1 MSLSAHLDNKGKD
14 IVIPG
19 KGTTRGLDDTTLT
32 TAAKYSINFSRLQR
46 RFCLSLHYNGSTVS
60 YLLMLQKYISSKQM
74 ILKTKIYILYL
85 GNIRKDFTS
94 INMKK
99 QY

>member
-1 MSLSAHLDNKGKD
+1 MSSSVHLDNKGKD

-19 KGTTRGLDDTTLT
+19 KGTTQGLDVTKLT
-32 TAAKYSINFSRLQR
+32 TAAKYSIKFSRLQR
-46 RFCLSLHYNGSTVS
+46 KFCLRLHYNGSIVS